1 INIVEVFRAHVVDVN
16 KETLIVELTGEPMKI
31 DAIVELLA
39 DYGIREIVR
48 TGKIAIGRGPEAAKE
63 N

>member
-1 INIVEVFRAHVVDVN
+1 M
-16 KETLIVELTGEPMKI
+16 IVELTGELMKI
-31 DAIVELLA
+31 DTIVELLA

-48 TGKIAIGRGPEAAKE
+48 TGKIAIGRGPEVAKE